1 MLRVTPQR
9 VEVLKNGHG
18 TRLVLKATKTPDVF
32 YIHLPISIGQRIS
45 LELNGLAVDRCGDH
59 HVGPMVAKA
68 CGRDFS
74 SLVLTNTAGD
84 WMAARFVLQAIPGPG
99 RDDELKV
106 PVSVPSSVATAIH
119 LRLPI
124 YVEQVAKMPG
134 ATKKAGTDGVRA
146 TAQIPPAFRDVI
158 NGLDWRDLDAGAA

>member
-106 PVSVPSSVATAIH
+106 PVSVPSSVATAITYACRST
-119 LRLPI
+119 LSRWPKCPALPKRRGPT
-124 YVEQVAKMPG
+124 E
-134 ATKKAGTDGVRA
+134 
-146 TAQIPPAFRDVI
+146 
-158 NGLDWRDLDAGAA
+158 